1 MEIFKN
7 QVFSIVN
14 DHLTYNQM
22 VTILELIVDKIDID
36 TVSQIA
42 RKENKSR
49 NGILISSNYKKIN
62 IGKQKFAI
70 IGIKEDNLP
79 F

>member
-1 MEIFKN
+1 MEVFKN

-49 NGILISSNYKKIN
+49 NGILISNNYKKIN

>member
-1 MEIFKN
+1 MEVFKN

-36 TVSQIA
+36 TV
-42 RKENKSR
+42 
-49 NGILISSNYKKIN
+49 
-62 IGKQKFAI
+62 
-70 IGIKEDNLP
+70 
-79 F
+79 